1 MIEHF
6 GSELYLFQRHQLEAL
21 FGAHI
26 HAAATQNTSR
36 RIGFIAFENRID
48 PAAKAAACFALGTF
62 LVEADFNFR
71 HSRTAVDG
79 QHGNGFAVQA
89 HKIREHAMVIENF
102 DFDLRLRPFAPGEE
116 FVDPGRNAPP
126 VAHAVDDQARA
137 EYTIASGEDARSAGH
152 EGVAVG
158 HDQPARRDLYAIFRL
173 QEIQISALANGHD
186 DGIAFDHRLAIFME
200 SRIEPPGR
208 VEDPFGFDGFETH
221 HFSVTADHLLGSSAV
236 MQDDAF
242 DLGFLDFLQ
251 GRRHLLPVFEAD
263 NSHFARPHAQR
274 RKRDVHHFMARHGRD
289 IALARHLAFSSPG
302 MLLQHFASGRARHVH
317 GDIAAANDDDF
328 FSDVEPVPEIGVEQ
342 EIDSFVNAVQIHSR
356 YGKIAAA
363 VGANRDHD
371 RIESLRTQSGNRVIA
386 AGGTVQFQG
395 DVADFED
402 FADLRIHHAAR
413 QAVFRNSQAEH
424 PTRHRRGVEDGHRVT
439 FYGQVGRRREPNRT
453 ASHYGDAIRQLGHGL
468 AMHRQRVSGLGTVTF
483 RQEALQGPT
492 GNRLL
497 DGAAPAGG
505 LTRVSAH
512 APADTGHR
520 VGFTRPAIGLFE
532 LPFRN
537 QRDVA
542 PGIGSGR
549 ARHHAGKIAV
559 EPVAVYFL
567 VAKAHSHNSV
577 VPVGGR
583 PFFGYFVKLKS
594 TAASPGTFAGLDCTF
609 MPSCHADAVYWP
621 SGTFAIL

>member
-1 MIEHF
+1 MIEHL

-102 DFDLRLRPFAPGEE
+102 DFDLRLRPFAPGQE

-158 HDQPARRDLYAIFRL
+158 HDQSARRDLYAIFRL
-173 QEIQISALANGHD
+173 QEIQIGALADGHD
-186 DGIAFDHRLAIFME
+186 DGIAFDHRLAVFME

-208 VEDPFGFDGFETH
+208 VEDPFGFDGFKTH
-221 HFSVTADHLLGSSAV
+221 HFPVTADHLLGSSAV

-289 IALARHLAFSSPG
+289 IALARHLALGFRACCFSTSRAAERATSMATLPPPMTTTFFPMLNRYPRLALSRKSIPLCTPSRSTPG
-302 MLLQHFASGRARHVH
+302 MER
-317 GDIAAANDDDF
+317 
-328 FSDVEPVPEIGVEQ
+328 
-342 EIDSFVNAVQIHSR
+342 SR
-356 YGKIAAA
+356 
-363 VGANRDHD
+363 
-371 RIESLRTQSGNRVIA
+371 LRWA
-386 AGGTVQFQG
+386 
-395 DVADFED
+395 
-402 FADLRIHHAAR
+402 
-413 QAVFRNSQAEH
+413 
-424 PTRHRRGVEDGHRVT
+424 PTAIT
-439 FYGQVGRRREPNRT
+439 T
-453 ASHYGDAIRQLGHGL
+453 ASNPCER
-468 AMHRQRVSGLGTVTF
+468 S
-483 RQEALQGPT
+483 QEM
-492 GNRLL
+492 
-497 DGAAPAGG
+497 
-505 LTRVSAH
+505 V
-512 APADTGHR
+512 
-520 VGFTRPAIGLFE
+520 
-532 LPFRN
+532 
-537 QRDVA
+537 
-542 PGIGSGR
+542 
-549 ARHHAGKIAV
+549 
-559 EPVAVYFL
+559 
-567 VAKAHSHNSV
+567 
-577 VPVGGR
+577 
-583 PFFGYFVKLKS
+583 
-594 TAASPGTFAGLDCTF
+594 
-609 MPSCHADAVYWP
+609 
-621 SGTFAIL
+621 